1 MMRQIPNVPDCRSR
15 NGSSKRD
22 LAEHKTDKFLFSKRS
37 ECNEHESEKEAS
49 RMEEMKKYEKLI
61 FNRFHQRRL

>member
-22 LAEHKTDKFLFSKRS
+22 LTEHKTDKFLFSKRS
-37 ECNEHESEKEAS
+37 ECNEHESEKEE
-49 RMEEMKKYEKLI
+49 RRREKVKKDEKLT
-61 FNRFHQRRL
+61 FNRFHRRRS